1 MIGDVERIKE
11 IERQMQDIEEA
22 YGKECADLYKQ
33 KGFDIYAPKWVNK
46 IVKLAKKYAELLSPL
61 KIEHDEIRER
71 LNIEEEERRKKQYK
85 DAE

>member
-1 MIGDVERIKE
+1 MISDVERIKE

-46 IVKLAKKYAELLSPL
+46 IEKLAKKYAELLSPL

>member
-46 IVKLAKKYAELLSPL
+46 IEKLAKKYAEQLSTI